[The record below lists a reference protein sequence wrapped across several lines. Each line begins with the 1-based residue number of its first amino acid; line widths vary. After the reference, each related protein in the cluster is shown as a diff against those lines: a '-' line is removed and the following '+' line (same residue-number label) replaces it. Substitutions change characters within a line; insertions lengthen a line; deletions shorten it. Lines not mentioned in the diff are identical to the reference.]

1 MNERTYERTEQ
12 MVRHWWL
19 SLIVGIVAVAIGFI
33 VLVNPA
39 KSYLAFSVWLGV
51 VIFVSGVLSLVQ
63 SLSSRNYFVSR
74 GWIIAAS
81 IADII
86 IGLMLMFNIAL
97 SAVMMPVLLGIWLF
111 YRGVVLL
118 MQGVDMRSYRVRDAG
133 WVIFGAVLMIII
145 SIAVL
150 WMPMS
155 FGVEVVILF
164 VAIAFITYGVS
175 QISLAFRLYDVH
187 RRAKQLG
194 SER

>member
-1 MNERTYERTEQ
+1 